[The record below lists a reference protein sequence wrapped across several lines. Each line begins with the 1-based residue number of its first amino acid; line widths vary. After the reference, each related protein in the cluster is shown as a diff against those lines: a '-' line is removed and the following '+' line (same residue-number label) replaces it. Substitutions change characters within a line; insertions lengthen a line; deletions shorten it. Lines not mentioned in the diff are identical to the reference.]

1 MAISTINQ
9 AGLNA
14 PLTLTAPV
22 LGTPASVTL
31 TNATG
36 LPLTTGVTG
45 TLPVANGGTGLTVGG
60 PAFAVYL
67 SASQGGVSSST
78 WTKVN
83 FDTEVFDTNN
93 NCFSSGRFTP
103 NIAGYYQ
110 INGAIYISSGGG
122 ATSAR
127 CQIYKNGSQYASGS
141 WTYNAGGNVT
151 TDSVSVVSS
160 VIYFNG
166 STDYVELYGF
176 GQNNASVS
184 FAGAS
189 NYTYFNGCFV
199 RGA

>member
-60 PAFAVYL
+60 PAFYVYL
-67 SASQGGVSSST
+67 ASTQTGVGSST

-93 NCFSSGRFTP
+93 NFTSGRFTP
-103 NIAGYYQ
+103 TVAGYYQ
-110 INGAIYISSGGG
+110 INGAIYVGTGGG
-122 ATSAR
+122 AISAR

-141 WTYNAGGNVT
+141 WLYNGGNNVT
-151 TDSVSVVSS
+151 TDSTSVVSS
-160 VIYFNG
+160 LIYFNG

-176 GQNNASVS
+176 GQNNASTQ
-184 FAGAS
+184 FAGS
-189 NYTYFNGCFV
+189 QNYTYFNGCLMRV
-199 RGA
+199 A